1 VATDLKSAAPRTKSR
16 ILPPDRGRRT
26 YELAP
31 RFKPAAPRPHVA
43 TSPIETIH
51 AAVEIWIHV
60 SLQRWRIE
68 LLTKEN
74 SPRVALRST
83 PPGLLPADPRGPRLN
98 LSQNQTW
105 SVEGLDSNNENM
117 VRVWFGR
124 GAAVEIRIKGK
135 IGFGFSRDQARVTMN
150 EGKEEVGFAGL
161 FGPCARSVKQGS
173 RTKPERRTTK
183 GQSRSG
189 RIGNTFVLFK

>member
-1 VATDLKSAAPRTKSR
+1 VATDLKSVAPPANSR
-16 ILPPDRGRRT
+16 MPPPDRGRRT

-83 PPGLLPADPRGPRLN
+83 PPGLLPADPRGPRFN

-105 SVEGLDSNNENM
+105 SVEGLDSSNENM
-117 VRVWFGR
+117 VRVWLSGR
-124 GAAVEIRIKGK
+124 GAGAVKGHMQPCRECGGPIIKGK
-135 IGFGFSRDQARVTMN
+135 T
-150 EGKEEVGFAGL
+150 GFA
-161 FGPCARSVKQGS
+161 FPR
-173 RTKPERRTTK
+173 PD
-183 GQSRSG
+183 
-189 RIGNTFVLFK
+189 